1 LVEERDVAEQR
12 TKTLSP
18 LPERW
23 LRQLFPSHLSNSQGE
38 PIPFA
43 EHHQQL
49 WAWVWS
55 LQRGHRTPAFIAIWP
70 RGGGKS
76 SSAELA
82 CAAIAARGTR
92 RYVLYVS
99 ATQPQADDHVQ
110 NVASLFESPDFS
122 EAYPDVAQRR
132 VGKYGSSLGWRRNRI
147 RTASGFTVDAIGL
160 DTASRGVKLESARPD
175 LIVFDDIDDQGDSD
189 TTVEKKLR
197 TLTHTIIPTGSD
209 DLAVLG
215 IQNLQHPRSIFAGFA
230 GLVQGRENILADRV
244 VSGPVPAI
252 KDLTTEEQ
260 QGRTVITG
268 GEPTWANQDIP
279 TCQALIDKIGIT
291 AFLAE
296 CQHEVSV
303 LADQIFR
310 PEWWADGRN
319 RYLHPAPLTY
329 GEVVETW
336 IMVDSAMK
344 DGQEH
349 DFTAFGVWQVLSTGR
364 LRFRELRTM
373 KVQFPELI
381 TATEDIAADYYPS
394 GLLRGVVIEDRVSGT
409 SAAQTLRASARF
421 PWLRSLIVPK
431 VFPGSKPERG
441 RVASP
446 WCARNMIELPFPDD
460 DVPWLI
466 AFERNLYGFPAIPHD
481 DDVDVFLMGIL
492 YLRNY
497 LDLAWARQLASVGV
511 AI

>member
-1 LVEERDVAEQR
+1 
-12 TKTLSP
+12 LSQPTPTP
-18 LPERW
+18 LPPTGDDPEAW
-23 LRQLFPSHLSNSQGE
+23 LCDYFPSYTTAR
-38 PIPFA
+38 FA
-43 EHHQQL
+43 DHHAAF
-49 WAWVWS
+49 WRWVWS
-55 LQRGHRTPAFIAIWP
+55 LERGIRSPSFIAIWP
-70 RGGGKS
+70 RGGAKS
-76 SSAELA
+76 TSAELA
-82 CAAIAARGTR
+82 CVAVAARQSR
-92 RYVLYVS
+92 KYVLYVS
-99 ATQPQADDHVQ
+99 STQQQADTHVQ
-110 NVASLFESPDFS
+110 NVQSLLESSAFAQDYPSMASRG
-122 EAYPDVAQRR
+122 VN
-132 VGKYGSSLGWRRNRI
+132 KYGSSQGWRRNRLH
-147 RTASGFTVDAIGL
+147 TDSGFTIDALGL
-160 DTASRGVKLESARPD
+160 DTAARGAKVDEDRPD
-175 LIVFDDIDDQGDSD
+175 LIVIDDVDTETDSAASTD
-189 TTVEKKLR
+189 KKIAL
-197 TLTHTIIPTGSD
+197 LTRKLLPAGSS
-209 DLAVLG
+209 DLAVLA
-215 IQNLQHPRSIFAGFA
+215 IQNLVHPDSIFA
-230 GLVQGRENILADRV
+230 QLADGRADFLRNRI
-244 VSGPVPAI
+244 VSGPTPA
-252 KDLTTEEQ
+252 LEEFTHEEQ
-260 QGRTVITG
+260 AGRTVVQGT
-268 GEPTWANQDIP
+268 PTWEGQDLV
-279 TCQALIDKIGIT
+279 TCQALVDDIGLQ
-291 AFLAE
+291 AFEAE
-296 CQHEVSV
+296 CQQNVSV
-303 LADQIFR
+303 LRERILDPA
-310 PEWWADGRN
+310 WWADGRN
-319 RYLHPAPLTY
+319 RYLHSAPLTY

-344 DGQEH
+344 DGHEH

-441 RVASP
+441 RLASP